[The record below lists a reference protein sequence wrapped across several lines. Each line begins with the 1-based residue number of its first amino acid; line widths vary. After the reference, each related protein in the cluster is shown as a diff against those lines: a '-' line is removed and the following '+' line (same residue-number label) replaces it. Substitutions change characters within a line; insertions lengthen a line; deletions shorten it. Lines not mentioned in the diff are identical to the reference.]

1 MISYTIFQVIKSGC
15 SNSTPSFFILC
26 PFCVIGGKDKKMK
39 IYLYYEDKNKKTY
52 LDVPEDECTVMIQTD
67 YEKRLHEAEDGE
79 EVMPRTVQ
87 EILDEE
93 INKPTFNNNQ
103 TETRRHS
110 YIEDMDPDDKHFDDG
125 TDILSDYIQRESFE
139 ELYRAIKQLEPK
151 QQELLKKVFFVGIK
165 QVDIAKSEGVK
176 KASIES
182 RLHTI
187 YKKIRKYMT
196 E

>member
-1 MISYTIFQVIKSGC
+1 MIVK
-15 SNSTPSFFILC
+15 
-26 PFCVIGGKDKKMK
+26 
-39 IYLYYEDKNKKTY
+39 LYYEKKTETTEIE
-52 LDVPEDECTVMIQTD
+52 VSDEQCSLMIQTD
-67 YEKRLHEAEDGE
+67 YEIRLCNAKDGE
-79 EVMPRTVQ
+79 EVQPRSVQ

-103 TETRRHS
+103 TETRRHCS
-110 YIEDMDPDDKHFDDG
+110 LDAMQEAGMDLSNEDDIELPDEK
-125 TDILSDYIQRESFE
+125 YA
-139 ELYRAIKQLEPK
+139 ELRAVIAQLKPE
-151 QQELLKKVFFVGIK
+151 QQELLRKVFYEEIK

>member
-1 MISYTIFQVIKSGC
+1 
-15 SNSTPSFFILC
+15 
-26 PFCVIGGKDKKMK
+26 MK

-67 YEKRLHEAEDGE
+67 YERRLREAEDGE

-110 YIEDMDPDDKHFDDG
+110 YIEDDDG

-139 ELYRAIKQLEPK
+139 ELYRAIEQLEPK
-151 QQELLKKVFFVGIK
+151 QQELLKKVFWEEIK
-165 QVDIAKSEGVK
+165 QVDIAKSEGVGKTAIENRMTRIYARLK
-176 KASIES
+176 K
-182 RLHTI
+182 LL
-187 YKKIRKYMT
+187 KN
-196 E
+196 

>member
-1 MISYTIFQVIKSGC
+1 
-15 SNSTPSFFILC
+15 
-26 PFCVIGGKDKKMK
+26 MK

-67 YEKRLHEAEDGE
+67 YERRLREAEDGE
-79 EVMPRTVQ
+79 EIMPRTVQ

-103 TETRRHS
+103 TETRRHVS
-110 YIEDMDPDDKHFDDG
+110 LDA
-125 TDILSDYIQRESFE
+125 LE
-139 ELYRAIKQLEPK
+139 ELGMDFVGEQGTTIDGEEFAELRNAIAKLKPE
-151 QQELLKKVFFVGIK
+151 QQELLKKVFWEGIK

-187 YKKIRKYMT
+187 YKKIRKYMA

>member
-1 MISYTIFQVIKSGC
+1 MISYTIFQVIGSGC

-67 YEKRLHEAEDGE
+67 YERRLCEAEDGE

-139 ELYRAIKQLEPK
+139 ELYRAIEQLEPK
-151 QQELLKKVFFVGIK
+151 QQELLKKVFWEEIK
-165 QVDIAKSEGVK
+165 QVDIAKSEGVGKTAIENRMTRIYARLK
-176 KASIES
+176 K
-182 RLHTI
+182 LL
-187 YKKIRKYMT
+187 KN
-196 E
+196 

>member
-1 MISYTIFQVIKSGC
+1 
-15 SNSTPSFFILC
+15 
-26 PFCVIGGKDKKMK
+26 MK

-67 YEKRLHEAEDGE
+67 YERRLREAEDGE

-139 ELYRAIKQLEPK
+139 ELYRAIEQLEPK
-151 QQELLKKVFFVGIK
+151 QQELLKKVFWEEIK
-165 QVDIAKSEGVK
+165 QVDIAKSEGVGKTAIENRMSRIYAKLK
-176 KASIES
+176 K
-182 RLHTI
+182 LL
-187 YKKIRKYMT
+187 KN
-196 E
+196 

>member
-1 MISYTIFQVIKSGC
+1 
-15 SNSTPSFFILC
+15 
-26 PFCVIGGKDKKMK
+26 MK

-67 YEKRLHEAEDGE
+67 YERRLREAEDGE

-93 INKPTFNNNQ
+93 INKPTFNN
-103 TETRRHS
+103 
-110 YIEDMDPDDKHFDDG
+110 PDDKHFDDG

>member
-1 MISYTIFQVIKSGC
+1 MIPYTLFQAVRSGC

-39 IYLYYEDKNKKTY
+39 IYLYYKDKNKKTY

-93 INKPTFNNNQ
+93 INKPTFNNN
-103 TETRRHS
+103 
-110 YIEDMDPDDKHFDDG
+110 
-125 TDILSDYIQRESFE
+125 
-139 ELYRAIKQLEPK
+139 
-151 QQELLKKVFFVGIK
+151 
-165 QVDIAKSEGVK
+165 
-176 KASIES
+176 
-182 RLHTI
+182 
-187 YKKIRKYMT
+187 
-196 E
+196 

>member
-1 MISYTIFQVIKSGC
+1 M
-15 SNSTPSFFILC
+15 
-26 PFCVIGGKDKKMK
+26 
-39 IYLYYEDKNKKTY
+39 
-52 LDVPEDECTVMIQTD
+52 PEDECTVMIQTD

-139 ELYRAIKQLEPK
+139 ELYRAIEQLEPK
-151 QQELLKKVFFVGIK
+151 QQELLKKVFWEEIK
-165 QVDIAKSEGVK
+165 QVDIAKSEGVGKTAIENRMTRIYARLK
-176 KASIES
+176 K
-182 RLHTI
+182 LL
-187 YKKIRKYMT
+187 KN
-196 E
+196 

>member
-15 SNSTPSFFILC
+15 SNCTPSFFILC

-39 IYLYYEDKNKKTY
+39 IYVYCEDKNEKTY
-52 LDVPEDECTVMIQTD
+52 LDVPEEECTVMIQTD
-67 YEKRLHEAEDGE
+67 YERRLREAEDGE

-139 ELYRAIKQLEPK
+139 ELYRAIEQLEPK
-151 QQELLKKVFFVGIK
+151 QQELLKKVFWEGIK
-165 QVDIAKSEGVK
+165 QVGIAKSEGVGKTAIENRMSRIYAKLK
-176 KASIES
+176 K
-182 RLHTI
+182 LL
-187 YKKIRKYMT
+187 KN
-196 E
+196 

>member
-1 MISYTIFQVIKSGC
+1 
-15 SNSTPSFFILC
+15 
-26 PFCVIGGKDKKMK
+26 MK

-67 YEKRLHEAEDGE
+67 YERRLREAEDGE

-110 YIEDMDPDDKHFDDG
+110 YIEDMDPDDKNFDDG

-139 ELYRAIKQLEPK
+139 ELYRAIEQLEPK